1 MATGKAGEA
10 RPKEKPAWLKWTIE
24 QCERARISQGKSR
37 RAARIAGVAIGAVA
51 GAAIGMMAV
60 GGRGSFSLSAA
71 PVAASDAAA
80 TIKFENHHWTPLN
93 VMVPAHQTLT
103 IEVVNASNETIEFES
118 FKLNRETAMTPGQ
131 TIKVPLPALS
141 PGTYDF
147 YDDFH
152 QDVPQ
157 GTIVAK

>member
-1 MATGKAGEA
+1 VGEA
-10 RPKEKPAWLKWTIE
+10 RPRGKAAWQGWTIE
-24 QCERARISQGKSR
+24 QRGRARAVQERGR
-37 RAARIAGVAIGAVA
+37 RAGRIAGVAIGAVA
-51 GAAIGMMAV
+51 GAAIGMAVASV
-60 GGRGSFSLSAA
+60 GGSLTLGGA

-80 TIKFENHHWTPLN
+80 TIKFENHKWTPLN
-93 VMVPAHQTLT
+93 VTVPAHQALT